1 MNIAVIGSGG
11 REHSICFKLKQSRT
25 INKIFCI
32 PGNAGTSELAQNI
45 DIDILNFKN
54 ISNFLKNNNT
64 KIVFVGP
71 EVPLVNGI
79 KDYLEKKGFFIFGP
93 SKAASRLEKSKSFT
107 KSLCKKYK
115 IPTANYKSFNNT
127 KGVKNYIHRMNTPI
141 VIKADGLA
149 SGKGV
154 FICKNK
160 KIALKKCAEINK
172 GKFKSSRKFVI
183 EEFLSGEEASYFILS
198 DGKNYKFFGTAQDHK
213 RIGEGDTGPNTGGMG
228 AYSPSYI
235 INDTVEEK
243 VKKQIIEP
251 TLKGLK
257 KLGCPF
263 VGILYAGLIIENNQ
277 PKLIEYN
284 IRLGDPE
291 CQVLMMRLKT
301 DLLKI
306 ILACKKKQI
315 NKIKINWSNKKA
327 ITIVAS
333 SKGYPNKKDR
343 VSEIKN
349 LDRISLNN
357 NQYIFHASTFKK
369 NDKIFSSGGRVL
381 NSTALDKNL
390 KSARNTCIRMLKKI
404 NWKDKYFRRDIGWR
418 AINN

>member
-54 ISNFLKNNNT
+54 ISNFLRNNNT

-79 KDYLEKKGFFIFGP
+79 KDYLEKKGFFVFGP

-115 IPTANYKSFNNT
+115 IPTANYKSFNNM

-228 AYSPSYI
+228 AYSPSNI
-235 INDTVEEK
+235 INDMVEEK

-357 NQYIFHASTFKK
+357 NHYIFHASTFKK

-404 NWKDKYFRRDIGWR
+404 NWKNKYFRRDIGWR

>member
-11 REHSICFKLKQSRT
+11 REHSICFKLKQSKQA
-25 INKIFCI
+25 NKIFCI
-32 PGNAGTSELAQNI
+32 PGNAGTSSIAENINI
-45 DIDILNFKN
+45 DVLNFKS
-54 ISNFLKNNNT
+54 ISEFLKNNNI

-71 EVPLVNGI
+71 EVPLVKGI
-79 KDYLEKKGFFIFGP
+79 KDYLEKKRFFVFGP

-107 KSLCKKYK
+107 KQLCKKYK
-115 IPTANYKSFNNT
+115 IPTAQYKSFSSM
-127 KGVKNYIHRMNTPI
+127 KGVKEYIKKMNTPI

-154 FICKNK
+154 SICNNKNG
-160 KIALKKCAEINK
+160 ALQKCKEINQ
-172 GKFKSSRKFVI
+172 GKFKSSKKFVI
-183 EEFLSGEEASYFILS
+183 EEFLSGEEVSYFILS
-198 DGKNYKFFGTAQDHK
+198 DGKNYKFFGSAQDHK

-228 AYSPSYI
+228 AYSPSNI
-235 INDTVEEK
+235 ITKKVEEK
-243 VKKQIIEP
+243 IKQQIIEP

-263 VGILYAGLIIENNQ
+263 VGILYAGLIIKDNQ

-315 NKIKINWSNKKA
+315 NKTTVNWSNKKA

-333 SKGYPNKKDR
+333 SKGYPNKQSKI
-343 VSEIKN
+343 SEIKN
-349 LDRISLNN
+349 TKKILLNN
-357 NQYIFHASTFKK
+357 NQYLFHSSTFKK
-369 NDKIFSSGGRVL
+369 SNKIFSSGGRVL
-381 NSTALDKNL
+381 NATALNRNL
-390 KSARNTCIRMLKKI
+390 KSARDTCINMLKKI
-404 NWKDKYFRRDIGWR
+404 NWKDKYFRKDIGWR
-418 AINN
+418 AIDS

>member
-54 ISNFLKNNNT
+54 ISNFLRNNNT

-79 KDYLEKKGFFIFGP
+79 KDYLEKKGFFVFGP

-115 IPTANYKSFNNT
+115 IPTANYKSFNNM
-127 KGVKNYIHRMNTPI
+127 KGVKNYIHKMNTPI

-228 AYSPSYI
+228 AYSPSNI
-235 INDTVEEK
+235 IDDMVEEK

-306 ILACKKKQI
+306 ILACKRKQI

-333 SKGYPNKKDR
+333 SKGYPNKKDK

>member
-11 REHSICFKLKQSRT
+11 REHSICFKLKQSKQT
-25 INKIFCI
+25 NKIFCI
-32 PGNAGTSELAQNI
+32 PGNAGTSAIAENINI
-45 DIDILNFKN
+45 DVLNFKS
-54 ISNFLKNNNT
+54 ISEFLKNNNI

-71 EVPLVNGI
+71 EVPLVKGI
-79 KDYLEKKGFFIFGP
+79 KDYLEKKGFFVFGP

-107 KSLCKKYK
+107 KQLCKKYK
-115 IPTANYKSFNNT
+115 IPTAQYKSFSSM
-127 KGVKNYIHRMNTPI
+127 KGVKEYIKKMNTPI

-154 FICKNK
+154 SICNNKNE
-160 KIALKKCAEINK
+160 ALQKCKEINQ
-172 GKFKSSRKFVI
+172 GKFKSSKKFVI
-183 EEFLSGEEASYFILS
+183 EEFLSGEEVSYFVLS
-198 DGKNYKFFGTAQDHK
+198 DGKNYKFFGSAQDHK

-228 AYSPSYI
+228 AYSPSNI
-235 INDTVEEK
+235 ITKRVEEK
-243 VKKQIIEP
+243 IKQQIIEP

-263 VGILYAGLIIENNQ
+263 VGILYAGLIIKDNQ

-315 NKIKINWSNKKA
+315 NKTTVNWSNKKA

-333 SKGYPNKKDR
+333 SKGYPNKQSK

-349 LDRISLNN
+349 TKKILLNN
-357 NQYIFHASTFKK
+357 NQYLFHSSTFKK
-369 NDKIFSSGGRVL
+369 NNKIFSSGGRVL
-381 NSTALDKNL
+381 NATALNKNL
-390 KSARNTCIRMLKKI
+390 KSARDICINMLKKI
-404 NWKDKYFRRDIGWR
+404 NWKDKYFRKDIGWR
-418 AINN
+418 AIDS

>member
-11 REHSICFKLKQSRT
+11 REHSICFKLKQSKH

-32 PGNAGTSELAQNI
+32 PGNAGTNKVAENINI
-45 DIDILNFKN
+45 DILDFKN
-54 ISNFLKNNNT
+54 ISNFLKNNNI
-64 KIVFVGP
+64 KVVFVGP
-71 EVPLVNGI
+71 EIPLVNGI
-79 KDYLEKKGFFIFGP
+79 KDYLEKKSFFVFGP

-107 KSLCKKYK
+107 KKLCKKYK
-115 IPTANYKSFNNT
+115 IPTAQYKSFSSM
-127 KGVKNYIHRMNTPI
+127 KGARDYIKNMNTPI

-154 FICKNK
+154 YICNNKN
-160 KIALKKCAEINK
+160 IAFKKCKEINE

-228 AYSPSYI
+228 AYSPSNI
-235 INDTVEEK
+235 ITSKVEEK
-243 VKKQIIEP
+243 IKKEIIEP

-257 KLGCPF
+257 ILGCPF
-263 VGILYAGLIIENNQ
+263 VGILYAGLIIKDNQ

-306 ILACKKKQI
+306 IIACKKKQI
-315 NKIKINWSNKKA
+315 NKLAIKWSNKKA

-333 SKGYPNKKDR
+333 SKGYPSKQSK

-349 LDRISLNN
+349 TNKILLNN
-357 NQYIFHASTFKK
+357 NQYLFHASTFNK
-369 NDKIFSSGGRVL
+369 NNRIFTSGGRVL
-381 NSTALDKNL
+381 NATAVNKNL
-390 KSARNTCIRMLKKI
+390 RSGRNTCIDMLKKI
-404 NWKDKYFRRDIGWR
+404 NWKDKYFRKDIGWR
-418 AINN
+418 VINS

>member
-11 REHSICFKLKQSRT
+11 REHSICFKLKQSKH

-32 PGNAGTSELAQNI
+32 PGNAGTNKVAENINI
-45 DIDILNFKN
+45 DILDFKN
-54 ISNFLKNNNT
+54 ISNFLKNNNI
-64 KIVFVGP
+64 KVVFVGP
-71 EVPLVNGI
+71 EIPLVNGI
-79 KDYLEKKGFFIFGP
+79 KDYLEKKGFFVFGP

-107 KSLCKKYK
+107 KKLCKKYK
-115 IPTANYKSFNNT
+115 IPTAQYKSFSSM
-127 KGVKNYIHRMNTPI
+127 KGVKDYIKNMNTPI

-154 FICKNK
+154 YICNNKN
-160 KIALKKCAEINK
+160 IAFKKCKEINE

-228 AYSPSYI
+228 AYSPSNI
-235 INDTVEEK
+235 ITNKVEEK
-243 VKKQIIEP
+243 IKKEIIEP

-257 KLGCPF
+257 ILGCPF
-263 VGILYAGLIIENNQ
+263 VGILYAGLIIKDNQ

-306 ILACKKKQI
+306 IIACKKKQI
-315 NKIKINWSNKKA
+315 NKLVIKWSNKKA

-333 SKGYPNKKDR
+333 SKGYPSKQSK

-349 LDRISLNN
+349 TNKILLNN
-357 NQYIFHASTFKK
+357 NQYLFHASTFNK
-369 NDKIFSSGGRVL
+369 NNRIFTSGGRVL
-381 NSTALDKNL
+381 NATAVNKNL
-390 KSARNTCIRMLKKI
+390 RSGRNACIDMLKKI
-404 NWKDKYFRRDIGWR
+404 NWKDKYFRKDIGWR
-418 AINN
+418 VINS

>member
-11 REHSICFKLKQSRT
+11 REHSICFKLKQSKH

-32 PGNAGTSELAQNI
+32 PGNAGTNKVAENINI
-45 DIDILNFKN
+45 DILDFKN
-54 ISNFLKNNNT
+54 ISNFLKNNNI
-64 KIVFVGP
+64 KVVFVGP
-71 EVPLVNGI
+71 EIPLVNGI
-79 KDYLEKKGFFIFGP
+79 KDYLEKKGIFVFGP

-107 KSLCKKYK
+107 KKLCKKYK
-115 IPTANYKSFNNT
+115 IPTAKYRSFSSM
-127 KGVKNYIHRMNTPI
+127 KGVRDYIKNMNTPI

-154 FICKNK
+154 YICNNKN
-160 KIALKKCAEINK
+160 IAFKKCKEINE

-228 AYSPSYI
+228 AYSPSNI
-235 INDTVEEK
+235 ITSKVE
-243 VKKQIIEP
+243 KKIKKEIIEP

-257 KLGCPF
+257 ILGCPF
-263 VGILYAGLIIENNQ
+263 VGILYAGLIIKDNQ

-306 ILACKKKQI
+306 IIACKKKQI
-315 NKIKINWSNKKA
+315 NKLAIKWSNKKA

-333 SKGYPNKKDR
+333 SKGYPSKQSK

-349 LDRISLNN
+349 TNKILLNN
-357 NQYIFHASTFKK
+357 NQYLFHASTFNK
-369 NDKIFSSGGRVL
+369 NNRIFTSGGRVL
-381 NSTALDKNL
+381 NATAVNKNL
-390 KSARNTCIRMLKKI
+390 RSGRNTCIDMLKKI
-404 NWKDKYFRRDIGWR
+404 NWKDKYFRKDIGWR
-418 AINN
+418 VINS

>member
-11 REHSICFKLKQSRT
+11 REHSVCFKLRQSKK
-25 INKIFCI
+25 INKIFCF
-32 PGNAGTSELAQNI
+32 PGNAGTSKIAQNVNI
-45 DIDILNFKN
+45 DVLNFKD

-107 KSLCKKYK
+107 KLLCKKYK
-115 IPTANYKSFNNT
+115 IPTADYKSFNSM
-127 KGVKNYIHRMNTPI
+127 KGVKKYIDNMNTPI

-160 KIALKKCAEINK
+160 KAALQKCKAINK
-172 GKFKSSRKFVI
+172 GKFKSSKKFVI

-198 DGKNYKFFGTAQDHK
+198 DGKSYKFFGTAQDHK

-228 AYSPSYI
+228 AYSPSNI
-235 INDTVEEK
+235 INEQVEEK

-251 TLKGLK
+251 TLRGLK
-257 KLGCPF
+257 KMGCPF
-263 VGILYAGLIIENNQ
+263 VGVLYAGLIIKDNQ

-306 ILACKKKQI
+306 ILACKNKQI
-315 NKIKINWSNKKA
+315 NKIAINWSKKKA
-327 ITIVAS
+327 MTIVAS

-343 VSEIKN
+343 ISEIKN
-349 LDRISLNN
+349 LENIKINN
-357 NQYIFHASTFKK
+357 NQYIFHAATFKK
-369 NDKIFSSGGRVL
+369 NNKIYSSGGRVL
-381 NSTALDKNL
+381 NSAALNKDL
-390 KSARNTCIRMLKKI
+390 RSARDVCIKMLKKI
-404 NWKDKYFRRDIGWR
+404 NWKDKYFRKDIGWR

>member
-11 REHSICFKLKQSRT
+11 REHSICFKLKQSKH

-32 PGNAGTSELAQNI
+32 PGNAGTNKVAENINI
-45 DIDILNFKN
+45 DILDFKN
-54 ISNFLKNNNT
+54 ISNFLKNNNI
-64 KIVFVGP
+64 KVVFVGP
-71 EVPLVNGI
+71 EIPLVNGI
-79 KDYLEKKGFFIFGP
+79 KDYLEKKSFFVFGP

-107 KSLCKKYK
+107 KKLCKKYK
-115 IPTANYKSFNNT
+115 IPTAQYKSFISM
-127 KGVKNYIHRMNTPI
+127 KGVRDYIKNMNTPI

-154 FICKNK
+154 YICNNKN
-160 KIALKKCAEINK
+160 IAFKKCKEINE

-228 AYSPSYI
+228 AYSPSNI
-235 INDTVEEK
+235 ITNKVEEK
-243 VKKQIIEP
+243 IKKEIIEP

-257 KLGCPF
+257 ILGCPF
-263 VGILYAGLIIENNQ
+263 VGILYAGLIIKDNQ

-306 ILACKKKQI
+306 IIACKKKQI
-315 NKIKINWSNKKA
+315 NKLAIKWSNKKA

-333 SKGYPNKKDR
+333 SKGYPSKQSK

-349 LDRISLNN
+349 TNKILLNN
-357 NQYIFHASTFKK
+357 NQYLFHASTFNK
-369 NDKIFSSGGRVL
+369 NNRIFTSGGRVL
-381 NSTALDKNL
+381 NATAVNKNL
-390 KSARNTCIRMLKKI
+390 RSGRNACIDMLKKI
-404 NWKDKYFRRDIGWR
+404 NWKDKYFRKDIGWR
-418 AINN
+418 VINS

>member
-11 REHSICFKLKQSRT
+11 REHSICFKLKQSKH

-32 PGNAGTSELAQNI
+32 PGNAGTNKVAENINI
-45 DIDILNFKN
+45 DILDFKN
-54 ISNFLKNNNT
+54 ISNFLKNNNI
-64 KIVFVGP
+64 KVVFVGP
-71 EVPLVNGI
+71 EIPLVNGI
-79 KDYLEKKGFFIFGP
+79 KDYLEKKSFFVFGP

-107 KSLCKKYK
+107 KKLCKKYK
-115 IPTANYKSFNNT
+115 IPTAQYKSFSSM
-127 KGVKNYIHRMNTPI
+127 KGVRDYIKNMNTPI

-154 FICKNK
+154 YICNNKN
-160 KIALKKCAEINK
+160 IAFKKCKEINE

-228 AYSPSYI
+228 AYSPSNI
-235 INDTVEEK
+235 ITNIVEEK
-243 VKKQIIEP
+243 IKKEIIEP

-257 KLGCPF
+257 ILGCPF
-263 VGILYAGLIIENNQ
+263 IGILYAGLIIKDNQ

-306 ILACKKKQI
+306 IIAYKKKKI
-315 NKIKINWSNKKA
+315 NKLAIKWSNKKA

-333 SKGYPNKKDR
+333 SKGYPSKQSK

-349 LDRISLNN
+349 TNKILLNN
-357 NQYIFHASTFKK
+357 NQYLFHASTFNK
-369 NDKIFSSGGRVL
+369 NNRIFTSGGRVL
-381 NSTALDKNL
+381 NATAVNKNL
-390 KSARNTCIRMLKKI
+390 RSGRNTCVGMLKKI
-404 NWKDKYFRRDIGWR
+404 NWKDKYFRKDIGWR
-418 AINN
+418 AIDI

>member
-11 REHSICFKLKQSRT
+11 REHSICFKLKQSNH

-32 PGNAGTSELAQNI
+32 PGNAGTNKVAENINI
-45 DIDILNFKN
+45 DILDFKN
-54 ISNFLKNNNT
+54 ISNFLKNNNI
-64 KIVFVGP
+64 KVVFVGP
-71 EVPLVNGI
+71 EIPLVNGI
-79 KDYLEKKGFFIFGP
+79 KDYLEKKGFFVFGP

-107 KSLCKKYK
+107 KKLCKKYK
-115 IPTANYKSFNNT
+115 IPTAQYKSFSSM
-127 KGVKNYIHRMNTPI
+127 KGVRDYIKNMNTPI

-154 FICKNK
+154 YICNNKN
-160 KIALKKCAEINK
+160 IAFKKCKEINE

-228 AYSPSYI
+228 AYSPSNI
-235 INDTVEEK
+235 ITNIVEEK
-243 VKKQIIEP
+243 IKKEIIEP

-257 KLGCPF
+257 ILGCPF
-263 VGILYAGLIIENNQ
+263 VGILYAGLIIKDNQ

-306 ILACKKKQI
+306 IIACKKKQI
-315 NKIKINWSNKKA
+315 NKLAIKWSNKKA

-333 SKGYPNKKDR
+333 SKGYPSKQSK

-349 LDRISLNN
+349 TNKILLNN
-357 NQYIFHASTFKK
+357 NQYLFHANTFNK
-369 NDKIFSSGGRVL
+369 NNRIFTSGGRVL
-381 NSTALDKNL
+381 NATAVNKNL
-390 KSARNTCIRMLKKI
+390 KSGRNTCIDMLKKI
-404 NWKDKYFRRDIGWR
+404 NWKDKYFRKDIGWR
-418 AINN
+418 VINS

>member
-11 REHSICFKLKQSRT
+11 REHSVCFKLRQSKK
-25 INKIFCI
+25 INKIFCF
-32 PGNAGTSELAQNI
+32 PGNAGTSKIAQNI
-45 DIDILNFKN
+45 NIDVLNFKD

-107 KSLCKKYK
+107 KLLCKKYK
-115 IPTANYKSFNNT
+115 IPTADYKSFNSM
-127 KGVKNYIHRMNTPI
+127 KGVKKYIDNMNTPI

-160 KIALKKCAEINK
+160 KAALQKCKAINK
-172 GKFKSSRKFVI
+172 GKFKSSKKFVI

-198 DGKNYKFFGTAQDHK
+198 DGKSYKFFGTAQDHK

-228 AYSPSYI
+228 AYSPSNI
-235 INDTVEEK
+235 INEQVEEK

-251 TLKGLK
+251 TLRGLK
-257 KLGCPF
+257 KMGCPF
-263 VGILYAGLIIENNQ
+263 VGVLYAGLIIKDNQ

-306 ILACKKKQI
+306 MLACKNKQI
-315 NKIKINWSNKKA
+315 NKIAINWSKKKA
-327 ITIVAS
+327 MTIVAS

-343 VSEIKN
+343 ISEIKN
-349 LDRISLNN
+349 LENIKINN
-357 NQYIFHASTFKK
+357 NQYIFHAATFKK
-369 NDKIFSSGGRVL
+369 NNKIYSSGGRVL
-381 NSTALDKNL
+381 NSTALNKDL
-390 KSARNTCIRMLKKI
+390 RSARDVCIKMLKKI
-404 NWKDKYFRRDIGWR
+404 NWKDKYFRKDIGWR

>member
-11 REHSICFKLKQSRT
+11 REHSICFKLKQSKH

-32 PGNAGTSELAQNI
+32 PGNAGTNKVAENINI
-45 DIDILNFKN
+45 DILDFKN
-54 ISNFLKNNNT
+54 ISNFLKNNNI
-64 KIVFVGP
+64 KVVFVGP
-71 EVPLVNGI
+71 EIPLVNGI

-107 KSLCKKYK
+107 KKLCKKYK
-115 IPTANYKSFNNT
+115 IPTAQYKSFSSM
-127 KGVKNYIHRMNTPI
+127 KGVRDYIKNMNTPI

-154 FICKNK
+154 YICNNKN
-160 KIALKKCAEINK
+160 IAFKKCKEINE

-228 AYSPSYI
+228 AYSPSNI
-235 INDTVEEK
+235 ITSKVEEEI
-243 VKKQIIEP
+243 KKEIIEP

-257 KLGCPF
+257 ILGCPF
-263 VGILYAGLIIENNQ
+263 VGILYAGLIIKDNQ

-306 ILACKKKQI
+306 IIACKKKQI
-315 NKIKINWSNKKA
+315 NKLAIKWSNKKA

-333 SKGYPNKKDR
+333 SKGYPSKQSK

-349 LDRISLNN
+349 TNKILLNN
-357 NQYIFHASTFKK
+357 NQYLFHASTFNK
-369 NDKIFSSGGRVL
+369 NNRIFTSGGRVL
-381 NSTALDKNL
+381 NATAVNKNL
-390 KSARNTCIRMLKKI
+390 RSGRNTCIDMLKKI
-404 NWKDKYFRRDIGWR
+404 NWKDKYFRKDIGWR
-418 AINN
+418 IINS

>member
-1 MNIAVIGSGG
+1 
-11 REHSICFKLKQSRT
+11 
-25 INKIFCI
+25 
-32 PGNAGTSELAQNI
+32 
-45 DIDILNFKN
+45 
-54 ISNFLKNNNT
+54 
-64 KIVFVGP
+64 
-71 EVPLVNGI
+71 
-79 KDYLEKKGFFIFGP
+79 
-93 SKAASRLEKSKSFT
+93 
-107 KSLCKKYK
+107 
-115 IPTANYKSFNNT
+115 
-127 KGVKNYIHRMNTPI
+127 
-141 VIKADGLA
+141 
-149 SGKGV
+149 
-154 FICKNK
+154 
-160 KIALKKCAEINK
+160 
-172 GKFKSSRKFVI
+172 
-183 EEFLSGEEASYFILS
+183 
-198 DGKNYKFFGTAQDHK
+198 
-213 RIGEGDTGPNTGGMG
+213 
-228 AYSPSYI
+228 
-235 INDTVEEK
+235 
-243 VKKQIIEP
+243 
-251 TLKGLK
+251 
-257 KLGCPF
+257 
-263 VGILYAGLIIENNQ
+263 LYAGLIIENNQ

>member
-11 REHSICFKLKQSRT
+11 REHSVCFKLRQSKK
-25 INKIFCI
+25 INKIFCF
-32 PGNAGTSELAQNI
+32 PGNAGTSKIAQNV
-45 DIDILNFKN
+45 DIDVLNFKD
-54 ISNFLKNNNT
+54 ISNFLKKNNT

-115 IPTANYKSFNNT
+115 IPTADYKSFNSM
-127 KGVKNYIHRMNTPI
+127 KGVKKYIDNMSAPI

-160 KIALKKCAEINK
+160 KAALQKCKAINK
-172 GKFKSSRKFVI
+172 GKFKSSKKFII

-198 DGKNYKFFGTAQDHK
+198 DGKSYKFFGTAQDHK

-228 AYSPSYI
+228 AYSPSNI
-235 INDTVEEK
+235 INEQVEEK

-251 TLKGLK
+251 TLIGLK
-257 KLGCPF
+257 KMGCPF
-263 VGILYAGLIIENNQ
+263 VGVLYAGLIIKDNQ

-306 ILACKKKQI
+306 ILACKNKQI
-315 NKIKINWSNKKA
+315 NKIAINWSKKKA
-327 ITIVAS
+327 MTIVAS
-333 SKGYPNKKDR
+333 SKGYPNKKDQI
-343 VSEIKN
+343 SEIKN
-349 LDRISLNN
+349 LENIKNNN
-357 NQYIFHASTFKK
+357 NQYIFHAATFKK
-369 NDKIFSSGGRVL
+369 NNKIYSSGGRVL
-381 NSTALDKNL
+381 NSTALNKDL
-390 KSARNTCIRMLKKI
+390 RSARDVCIKMLKKI
-404 NWKDKYFRRDIGWR
+404 NWKEKYFRKDIGWR
-418 AINN
+418 AINS

>member
-11 REHSICFKLKQSRT
+11 REHSFCFKLKQSKY

-32 PGNAGTSELAQNI
+32 PGNAGTNEVAENI
-45 DIDILNFKN
+45 NIDILNFKS

-64 KIVFVGP
+64 KVVFVGP
-71 EVPLVNGI
+71 EIPLVCGI
-79 KDYLEKKGFFIFGP
+79 KDYLEKKGFFVFGP

-107 KSLCKKYK
+107 KKLCRKYK
-115 IPTANYKSFNNT
+115 IPTAQYKSFSGM
-127 KGVKNYIHRMNTPI
+127 KGVREYIKNMNTPI

-154 FICKNK
+154 SICNSKNT
-160 KIALKKCAEINK
+160 AFKKCKEINE
-172 GKFKSSRKFVI
+172 GKFKSSKKFVI

-198 DGKNYKFFGTAQDHK
+198 DGKSYKFFGTAQDHK

-228 AYSPSYI
+228 AYSPSNI
-235 INDTVEEK
+235 ITNKVEEK
-243 VKKQIIEP
+243 IKKEIIEP

-257 KLGCPF
+257 ILGCPF
-263 VGILYAGLIIENNQ
+263 VGILYAGLIIKDDQ

-306 ILACKKKQI
+306 ITACKKKQI
-315 NKIKINWSNKKA
+315 NKLAINWSNKKA

-333 SKGYPNKKDR
+333 SKGYPNKQSK
-343 VSEIKN
+343 VTEIKN
-349 LDRISLNN
+349 TKKILLNN
-357 NQYIFHASTFKK
+357 NQYLFHASTFNK
-369 NDKIFSSGGRVL
+369 NNRIFTSGGRVL
-381 NSTALDKNL
+381 NATAINKNL
-390 KSARNTCIRMLKKI
+390 RSGRNTCINMLKKI
-404 NWKDKYFRRDIGWR
+404 NWKDKYFRKDIGWR
-418 AINN
+418 AIDN

>member
-11 REHSICFKLKQSRT
+11 REHSICFKLKQSKH

-32 PGNAGTSELAQNI
+32 PGNAGTNELAENI

-54 ISNFLKNNNT
+54 ISNFLKNNNI
-64 KIVFVGP
+64 KVVFVGP
-71 EVPLVNGI
+71 EIPLVKGI
-79 KDYLEKKGFFIFGP
+79 KDYLEKKGFFVFGP

-107 KSLCKKYK
+107 KKLCKKYK
-115 IPTANYKSFNNT
+115 IPTAQYKSFSSM
-127 KGVKNYIHRMNTPI
+127 KGVKDYIKNMNTPI

-154 FICKNK
+154 SICNSKN
-160 KIALKKCAEINK
+160 IALKKCKEINE
-172 GKFKSSRKFVI
+172 GKFKSSKKFVI

-198 DGKNYKFFGTAQDHK
+198 DGKSYKFFGTAQDHK

-228 AYSPSYI
+228 AYSPSNI
-235 INDTVEEK
+235 ITSKVEEK
-243 VKKQIIEP
+243 IKKKIIEP

-257 KLGCPF
+257 VLGCPF
-263 VGILYAGLIIENNQ
+263 VGILYAGLIIKDGQ

-306 ILACKKKQI
+306 IIACKKKQI
-315 NKIKINWSNKKA
+315 NKLAINWNNKKA

-333 SKGYPNKKDR
+333 SKGYPGKQSK

-349 LDRISLNN
+349 TNKILLNN
-357 NQYIFHASTFKK
+357 NQYLFHASTFNK
-369 NDKIFSSGGRVL
+369 NNRIFTSGGRVL
-381 NSTALDKNL
+381 NATAINKNL
-390 KSARNTCIRMLKKI
+390 SSGRNTCINMLKKI
-404 NWKDKYFRRDIGWR
+404 NWKDKYFRKDIGWR
-418 AINN
+418 AIDI

>member
-54 ISNFLKNNNT
+54 ISNFLRNNNT

-79 KDYLEKKGFFIFGP
+79 KDYLEKKGFFVFGP

-115 IPTANYKSFNNT
+115 IPTANYKSFNNM

-228 AYSPSYI
+228 AYSPSNI
-235 INDTVEEK
+235 INDMVEEK

-357 NQYIFHASTFKK
+357 NHYIFHASTFKK

>member
-11 REHSICFKLKQSRT
+11 REHSICFKLKQSKT
-25 INKIFCI
+25 INKIFCL
-32 PGNAGTSELAQNI
+32 PGNAGTGKIAQNVNI
-45 DIDILNFKN
+45 DVLDFKS

-64 KIVFVGP
+64 QIVFVGP

-79 KDYLEKKGFFIFGP
+79 KDYLEKRGFFVFGP

-115 IPTANYKSFNNT
+115 IPTANYKSFNSM
-127 KGVKNYIHRMNTPI
+127 KGVKNYINKMNVPI

-160 KIALKKCAEINK
+160 IIALKKCKDINK
-172 GKFKSSRKFVI
+172 GIFKSSKRFVI

-198 DGKNYKFFGTAQDHK
+198 DGKSYKFFGTAQDHK

-228 AYSPSYI
+228 AYSPSNI
-235 INDTVEEK
+235 INDIVEEK

-291 CQVLMMRLKT
+291 CQVLMMRLQT

-306 ILACKKKQI
+306 ILACKKKQV
-315 NKIKINWSNKKA
+315 NKIDINWSNKKA
-327 ITIVAS
+327 MTIVAS
-333 SKGYPNKKDR
+333 SKGYPNKKNKI
-343 VSEIKN
+343 SEIKN
-349 LDRISLNN
+349 LDKISLSNN
-357 NQYIFHASTFKK
+357 HYIFHAATFKK
-369 NDKIFSSGGRVL
+369 NNRIFSSGGRVL

-404 NWKDKYFRRDIGWR
+404 NWKDKYFRKDIGWR
-418 AINN
+418 AINS

>member
-11 REHSICFKLKQSRT
+11 REHSVCFKLRQSKK
-25 INKIFCI
+25 INKIFCF
-32 PGNAGTSELAQNI
+32 PGNAGTSKIAQNVNI
-45 DIDILNFKN
+45 DVLNFKD

-107 KSLCKKYK
+107 KLLCKKYK
-115 IPTANYKSFNNT
+115 IPTADYKSFNSM
-127 KGVKNYIHRMNTPI
+127 KGVKKYIDNMNTPI

-160 KIALKKCAEINK
+160 KAALQKCKAINK
-172 GKFKSSRKFVI
+172 GKFKSSKKFVV

-198 DGKNYKFFGTAQDHK
+198 DGKSYKFFGTAQDHK

-228 AYSPSYI
+228 AYSPSNI
-235 INDTVEEK
+235 INEQVEEK
-243 VKKQIIEP
+243 IKKQIIEP

-257 KLGCPF
+257 KMGCPF
-263 VGILYAGLIIENNQ
+263 VGVLYAGLIIKDNQ

-306 ILACKKKQI
+306 ILACKNKQI
-315 NKIKINWSNKKA
+315 NKIAINWSKKKA
-327 ITIVAS
+327 MTIVAS
-333 SKGYPNKKDR
+333 SKGYPNKKDQI
-343 VSEIKN
+343 SEIKN
-349 LDRISLNN
+349 LENIKINN
-357 NQYIFHASTFKK
+357 NQYIFHAATFKK
-369 NDKIFSSGGRVL
+369 NNKIYSSGGRVL
-381 NSTALDKNL
+381 NSTALNKDL
-390 KSARNTCIRMLKKI
+390 RSARNVCIKMLKKI
-404 NWKDKYFRRDIGWR
+404 NWKDKYFRKDIGWR

>member
-11 REHSICFKLKQSRT
+11 REHSICFKLKQSKH

-32 PGNAGTSELAQNI
+32 PGNAGTNKVAENINI
-45 DIDILNFKN
+45 DILDFKN
-54 ISNFLKNNNT
+54 ISNFLKNNNI
-64 KIVFVGP
+64 KVVFVGP
-71 EVPLVNGI
+71 EIPLVNGI
-79 KDYLEKKGFFIFGP
+79 KDYLEKKGFFVFGP

-107 KSLCKKYK
+107 KKLCKKYK
-115 IPTANYKSFNNT
+115 IPTAKYKSFSNM
-127 KGVKNYIHRMNTPI
+127 KGVRDYIKNMNTPI

-154 FICKNK
+154 YICNNKN
-160 KIALKKCAEINK
+160 IAFKKCKEINE

-228 AYSPSYI
+228 AYSPSNI
-235 INDTVEEK
+235 ITNKVEEK
-243 VKKQIIEP
+243 IKKEIIEP

-257 KLGCPF
+257 ILGCPF
-263 VGILYAGLIIENNQ
+263 VGILYAGLIIKDNQ

-306 ILACKKKQI
+306 IIACKKKQI
-315 NKIKINWSNKKA
+315 NKLAIKWSNKKA

-333 SKGYPNKKDR
+333 SKGYPGKQSK

-349 LDRISLNN
+349 TNKILLNN
-357 NQYIFHASTFKK
+357 NQYLFHASTFNK
-369 NDKIFSSGGRVL
+369 NNRIFTSGGRVL
-381 NSTALDKNL
+381 NATAVNKNL
-390 KSARNTCIRMLKKI
+390 RSGRNACIDMLKKI
-404 NWKDKYFRRDIGWR
+404 NWKDKYFRKDIGWR
-418 AINN
+418 VINS

>member
-11 REHSICFKLKQSRT
+11 REHSICFKLKQSKHT
-25 INKIFCI
+25 NKIFCI
-32 PGNAGTSELAQNI
+32 PGNAGTNKVAENI
-45 DIDILNFKN
+45 DIDILDFKN
-54 ISNFLKNNNT
+54 ISNFLKNNNI
-64 KIVFVGP
+64 KVVFVGP
-71 EVPLVNGI
+71 EIPLVNGI
-79 KDYLEKKGFFIFGP
+79 KDYLEKKGFFVFGP

-107 KSLCKKYK
+107 KKLCKKYK
-115 IPTANYKSFNNT
+115 IPTAQYKSFSSM
-127 KGVKNYIHRMNTPI
+127 KGVRDYIKNMNTPI

-154 FICKNK
+154 YICNNKN
-160 KIALKKCAEINK
+160 IAFKKCKEINE

-228 AYSPSYI
+228 AYSPSNI
-235 INDTVEEK
+235 ITNKVEEK
-243 VKKQIIEP
+243 IKKEIIEP

-257 KLGCPF
+257 ILGCPF
-263 VGILYAGLIIENNQ
+263 VGILYAGLIIKDNQ

-306 ILACKKKQI
+306 IIACKKKQI
-315 NKIKINWSNKKA
+315 NKLAIKWSNKKA

-333 SKGYPNKKDR
+333 SKGYPSKQSK

-349 LDRISLNN
+349 TNKILLNN
-357 NQYIFHASTFKK
+357 NQYLFHASTFNK
-369 NDKIFSSGGRVL
+369 NNRIFTSGGRVL
-381 NSTALDKNL
+381 NATAVNKNL
-390 KSARNTCIRMLKKI
+390 RLGRNICIDMLKKI
-404 NWKDKYFRRDIGWR
+404 NWKDKYFRKDIGWR
-418 AINN
+418 VINS

>member
-11 REHSICFKLKQSRT
+11 REHSICFKLKQSKT
-25 INKIFCI
+25 INKIFCL
-32 PGNAGTSELAQNI
+32 PGNAGTGKIAQNVNI
-45 DIDILNFKN
+45 DVLDFKS

-64 KIVFVGP
+64 QIVFVGP

-79 KDYLEKKGFFIFGP
+79 KDYLEKRGFFVFGP

-115 IPTANYKSFNNT
+115 IPTANYKSFNSM
-127 KGVKNYIHRMNTPI
+127 KGVKNYINKMNVPI

-160 KIALKKCAEINK
+160 TIALKKCKDINK
-172 GKFKSSRKFVI
+172 GIFKSSKRFVI

-198 DGKNYKFFGTAQDHK
+198 DGKSYKFFGTAQDHK

-228 AYSPSYI
+228 AYSPSNI
-235 INDTVEEK
+235 INDIVEEK

-291 CQVLMMRLKT
+291 CQVLMMRLQT

-306 ILACKKKQI
+306 ILACKKKQV
-315 NKIKINWSNKKA
+315 NKIDINWSNKKA

-333 SKGYPNKKDR
+333 SKGYPNKKNKI
-343 VSEIKN
+343 SEIKN
-349 LDRISLNN
+349 LDKISLSNN
-357 NQYIFHASTFKK
+357 HYIFHAATFKK
-369 NDKIFSSGGRVL
+369 NNRIFSSGGRVL

-404 NWKDKYFRRDIGWR
+404 NWKDKYFRKDIGWR
-418 AINN
+418 AINS

>member
-54 ISNFLKNNNT
+54 ISNFLRNNNT

-79 KDYLEKKGFFIFGP
+79 KDYLEKKGFFVFGP

-115 IPTANYKSFNNT
+115 IPTANYKSFNNM

-228 AYSPSYI
+228 AYSPSNI
-235 INDTVEEK
+235 INDMVEEK

-343 VSEIKN
+343 ISEIKN

-404 NWKDKYFRRDIGWR
+404 NWKNKYFRRDIGWR

>member
-11 REHSICFKLKQSRT
+11 REHSICFKLKQSKH

-32 PGNAGTSELAQNI
+32 PGNAGTNELAENI

-54 ISNFLKNNNT
+54 ISNFLKNNNI
-64 KIVFVGP
+64 KIIFVGP
-71 EVPLVNGI
+71 EIPLVKGI
-79 KDYLEKKGFFIFGP
+79 KDYLEKKGFFVFGP

-107 KSLCKKYK
+107 KKLCKKYK
-115 IPTANYKSFNNT
+115 IPTAQYKSFSSM
-127 KGVKNYIHRMNTPI
+127 KGVKDYIKNMNTPI

-154 FICKNK
+154 SICNSKN
-160 KIALKKCAEINK
+160 IALKKCKEINE
-172 GKFKSSRKFVI
+172 GKFKSSKKFVI

-228 AYSPSYI
+228 AYSPSNI
-235 INDTVEEK
+235 ITSKVEEK
-243 VKKQIIEP
+243 IKKKIIEP

-257 KLGCPF
+257 VLGCPF
-263 VGILYAGLIIENNQ
+263 VGILYAGLIIKDGQ

-306 ILACKKKQI
+306 IIACKKKQI
-315 NKIKINWSNKKA
+315 NKLAINWNNKKA

-333 SKGYPNKKDR
+333 SKGYPGKQSK

-349 LDRISLNN
+349 TNKILLNN
-357 NQYIFHASTFKK
+357 NQYLFHASTFNK
-369 NDKIFSSGGRVL
+369 NNRIFTSGGRVL
-381 NSTALDKNL
+381 NATAINKNL
-390 KSARNTCIRMLKKI
+390 RSGRNTCINMLKKI
-404 NWKDKYFRRDIGWR
+404 NWKDKYFRKDIGWR
-418 AINN
+418 AIDI

>member
-11 REHSICFKLKQSRT
+11 REHSICFKLKQSKH

-32 PGNAGTSELAQNI
+32 PGNAGTNELAENI

-54 ISNFLKNNNT
+54 ISNFLKNNNI
-64 KIVFVGP
+64 KVVFVGP
-71 EVPLVNGI
+71 EIPLVKGI
-79 KDYLEKKGFFIFGP
+79 KDYLEKKGFFVFGP

-107 KSLCKKYK
+107 KKLCKKYK
-115 IPTANYKSFNNT
+115 IPTAQYKSFSSM
-127 KGVKNYIHRMNTPI
+127 KGVKDYIKNMNTPI

-154 FICKNK
+154 SICNSK
-160 KIALKKCAEINK
+160 KLALKKCKEINE
-172 GKFKSSRKFVI
+172 GKFKSSKKFVI

-228 AYSPSYI
+228 AYSPSNI
-235 INDTVEEK
+235 ITSKVEEK
-243 VKKQIIEP
+243 IKKKIIEP

-257 KLGCPF
+257 VLGCPF
-263 VGILYAGLIIENNQ
+263 VGILYAGLIIKDGQ

-306 ILACKKKQI
+306 IIACKKTQI
-315 NKIKINWSNKKA
+315 NKLVINWNNKKA

-333 SKGYPNKKDR
+333 SKGYPGKQSK

-349 LDRISLNN
+349 TNKILLNN
-357 NQYIFHASTFKK
+357 NQYLFHASTFNK
-369 NDKIFSSGGRVL
+369 NNRIFTSGGRVL
-381 NSTALDKNL
+381 NATAINKNL
-390 KSARNTCIRMLKKI
+390 RSGRNTCINMLKKI
-404 NWKDKYFRRDIGWR
+404 NWKDKYFRKDIGWR
-418 AINN
+418 AIDN

>member
-1 MNIAVIGSGG
+1 M
-11 REHSICFKLKQSRT
+11 
-25 INKIFCI
+25 
-32 PGNAGTSELAQNI
+32 
-45 DIDILNFKN
+45 
-54 ISNFLKNNNT
+54 
-64 KIVFVGP
+64 
-71 EVPLVNGI
+71 
-79 KDYLEKKGFFIFGP
+79 
-93 SKAASRLEKSKSFT
+93 
-107 KSLCKKYK
+107 
-115 IPTANYKSFNNT
+115 
-127 KGVKNYIHRMNTPI
+127 KGVKEYIKKMNAPI

-154 FICKNK
+154 FICNSKTK
-160 KIALKKCAEINK
+160 ALQKCKEINQ
-172 GKFKSSRKFVI
+172 GKFKSSKKFVI
-183 EEFLSGEEASYFILS
+183 EEFLLGEEASYFILS

-228 AYSPSYI
+228 AYSPSNI
-235 INDTVEEK
+235 ITNKVE
-243 VKKQIIEP
+243 KKIKKEIIEP

-263 VGILYAGLIIENNQ
+263 VGILYAGLIIKNDQ

-315 NKIKINWSNKKA
+315 NKIAINWSDKKA

-333 SKGYPNKKDR
+333 SKGYPNKRSKI
-343 VSEIKN
+343 SEIKN
-349 LDRISLNN
+349 TEKILLNN
-357 NQYIFHASTFKK
+357 NQYLFHASTFKK
-369 NDKIFSSGGRVL
+369 NNKIFTSGGRVL
-381 NSTALDKNL
+381 NATALNKNL
-390 KSARNTCIRMLKKI
+390 RSARSACLKMLKKI
-404 NWKDKYFRRDIGWR
+404 NWKDKYFRSDIGWR

>member
-11 REHSICFKLKQSRT
+11 REHSICFKLKQSKH

-32 PGNAGTSELAQNI
+32 PGNAGTNKVAENINI
-45 DIDILNFKN
+45 DILDFKN
-54 ISNFLKNNNT
+54 ISNFLKNNNI
-64 KIVFVGP
+64 KVVFVGP
-71 EVPLVNGI
+71 EIPLVNGI
-79 KDYLEKKGFFIFGP
+79 KNYLEKKGFFVFGP

-107 KSLCKKYK
+107 KKLCKKYK
-115 IPTANYKSFNNT
+115 IPTAKYKSFSNM
-127 KGVKNYIHRMNTPI
+127 KGVRDYIKNMNTPI

-154 FICKNK
+154 SICNNK
-160 KIALKKCAEINK
+160 DMAFKKCKEINE

-183 EEFLSGEEASYFILS
+183 EEFLSGEEVSYFIVS

-228 AYSPSYI
+228 AYSPSNI
-235 INDTVEEK
+235 ITNKVEEK
-243 VKKQIIEP
+243 IKKQIIEP

-257 KLGCPF
+257 ILGCPF
-263 VGILYAGLIIENNQ
+263 VGILYAGLIIKDNQ

-306 ILACKKKQI
+306 IIACKKKQI
-315 NKIKINWSNKKA
+315 DKLAIKWSNKKA

-333 SKGYPNKKDR
+333 SKGYPGKQSK

-349 LDRISLNN
+349 TNKILLNN
-357 NQYIFHASTFKK
+357 NQYLFHASTFNK
-369 NDKIFSSGGRVL
+369 NNRIFTSGGRVL
-381 NSTALDKNL
+381 NATAVNKNL
-390 KSARNTCIRMLKKI
+390 RSGRNTCIDMLKKI
-404 NWKDKYFRRDIGWR
+404 NWKDKYFRKDIGWR
-418 AINN
+418 VINS

>member
-11 REHSICFKLKQSRT
+11 REHSICLKLKQSKQT
-25 INKIFCI
+25 NKIFCI
-32 PGNAGTSELAQNI
+32 PGNAGTSAIAENINI
-45 DIDILNFKN
+45 DVLNFKS
-54 ISNFLKNNNT
+54 ISEFLRNNNI

-71 EVPLVNGI
+71 EVPLVKGI
-79 KDYLEKKGFFIFGP
+79 KDYLEKKGFFVFGP

-107 KSLCKKYK
+107 KQLCKKYK
-115 IPTANYKSFNNT
+115 IPTGQYKSFSSM
-127 KGVKNYIHRMNTPI
+127 KGVKEYIKKMSTPI

-154 FICKNK
+154 SICNNK
-160 KIALKKCAEINK
+160 TEALQKCKEINQ
-172 GKFKSSRKFVI
+172 GKFKSSKKFVI
-183 EEFLSGEEASYFILS
+183 EEFLSGEEVSYFVLS
-198 DGKNYKFFGTAQDHK
+198 DGKNYKFFGSAQDHK

-228 AYSPSYI
+228 AYSPSNI
-235 INDTVEEK
+235 ITKKVE
-243 VKKQIIEP
+243 VKIKQQIIEP

-263 VGILYAGLIIENNQ
+263 VGILYAGLIIKDNQ

-315 NKIKINWSNKKA
+315 NKTTVNWSNKKA

-333 SKGYPNKKDR
+333 SKGYPNKQSK

-349 LDRISLNN
+349 TKKILLNN
-357 NQYIFHASTFKK
+357 NQYLFHSSTFKK
-369 NDKIFSSGGRVL
+369 SNKIFSSGGRVL
-381 NSTALDKNL
+381 NATALNKNL
-390 KSARNTCIRMLKKI
+390 KSARDTCINMLKKI
-404 NWKDKYFRRDIGWR
+404 NWKDKYFRKDIGWR
-418 AINN
+418 AIDS

>member
-11 REHSICFKLKQSRT
+11 REHSICFKLKQSKH

-32 PGNAGTSELAQNI
+32 PGNAGTNKVAENINI
-45 DIDILNFKN
+45 DILDFKN
-54 ISNFLKNNNT
+54 ISNFLKNNNI
-64 KIVFVGP
+64 KVVFVGP
-71 EVPLVNGI
+71 EIPLVNGI
-79 KDYLEKKGFFIFGP
+79 KDYLEKKSFFVFGP

-107 KSLCKKYK
+107 KKLCKKYK
-115 IPTANYKSFNNT
+115 IPTAKYRSFSSM
-127 KGVKNYIHRMNTPI
+127 KGVRDYIKNMNTPI

-154 FICKNK
+154 YICNNKN
-160 KIALKKCAEINK
+160 IAFKKCKEINE

-228 AYSPSYI
+228 AYSPSNI
-235 INDTVEEK
+235 ITNKVEEK
-243 VKKQIIEP
+243 IKKEIIEP

-257 KLGCPF
+257 ILGCPF
-263 VGILYAGLIIENNQ
+263 VGILYAGLIIKDNQ

-291 CQVLMMRLKT
+291 CQVLMMRLRT

-306 ILACKKKQI
+306 IIACKKRQI
-315 NKIKINWSNKKA
+315 NKLAIKWSNKKA

-333 SKGYPNKKDR
+333 SKGYPSKQSK

-349 LDRISLNN
+349 TNKILLNN
-357 NQYIFHASTFKK
+357 NQYLFHASTFNK
-369 NDKIFSSGGRVL
+369 NNRIFTSGGRVL
-381 NSTALDKNL
+381 NATAVNKNL
-390 KSARNTCIRMLKKI
+390 RSGRNACIDMLKKI
-404 NWKDKYFRRDIGWR
+404 NWKDKYFRKDIGWR
-418 AINN
+418 VINS

>member
-11 REHSICFKLKQSRT
+11 REHSICFKLKQSKQT
-25 INKIFCI
+25 NKIFCI
-32 PGNAGTSELAQNI
+32 PGNAGTSAIAENINI
-45 DIDILNFKN
+45 DVLNFKS
-54 ISNFLKNNNT
+54 ISEFLKNNNI

-71 EVPLVNGI
+71 EVPLVKGI
-79 KDYLEKKGFFIFGP
+79 KDYLEKKGFFVFGP

-107 KSLCKKYK
+107 KKLCKKYK
-115 IPTANYKSFNNT
+115 IPTAQYKSFSSM
-127 KGVKNYIHRMNTPI
+127 KGVRDYIKNMNTPI

-154 FICKNK
+154 YICNNKN
-160 KIALKKCAEINK
+160 IAFKKCKEINE

-228 AYSPSYI
+228 AYSPSNI
-235 INDTVEEK
+235 ITNKVEEK
-243 VKKQIIEP
+243 IKKEIIEP

-257 KLGCPF
+257 ILGCPF
-263 VGILYAGLIIENNQ
+263 VGILYAGLIIKDNQ

-306 ILACKKKQI
+306 IIACKKKQI
-315 NKIKINWSNKKA
+315 NKLVIKWSNKKA

-333 SKGYPNKKDR
+333 SKGYPSKQSK

-349 LDRISLNN
+349 TNKILLNN
-357 NQYIFHASTFKK
+357 NQYLFHASTFNK
-369 NDKIFSSGGRVL
+369 NNRIFTSGGRVL
-381 NSTALDKNL
+381 NATAVNKNL
-390 KSARNTCIRMLKKI
+390 RSGRNACIDMLKKI
-404 NWKDKYFRRDIGWR
+404 NWKDKYFRKDIGWR
-418 AINN
+418 VINS

>member
-54 ISNFLKNNNT
+54 ISNFLRNNNT

-79 KDYLEKKGFFIFGP
+79 KDYLEKKGFFVFGP

-115 IPTANYKSFNNT
+115 IPTANYKSFNNM

-228 AYSPSYI
+228 AYSPSNI
-235 INDTVEEK
+235 IDDMVEEK

>member
-11 REHSICFKLKQSRT
+11 REHSVCFKLKQSKEV
-25 INKIFCI
+25 NKIFCI
-32 PGNAGTSELAQNI
+32 PGNAGTSAIAENI
-45 DIDILNFKN
+45 NIDILNFKS
-54 ISNFLKNNNT
+54 ISDFLRNNNI

-71 EVPLVNGI
+71 EVPLVQGI
-79 KDYLEKKGFFIFGP
+79 KDYLEKKGFFVFGP
-93 SKAASRLEKSKSFT
+93 SKAASRLEKSKSFN
-107 KSLCKKYK
+107 SM
-115 IPTANYKSFNNT
+115 
-127 KGVKNYIHRMNTPI
+127 KGVKEYIKKMNAPI

-154 FICKNK
+154 FICNSKTT
-160 KIALKKCAEINK
+160 ALQKCKEINQ
-172 GKFKSSRKFVI
+172 GKFKSSKKFVI
-183 EEFLSGEEASYFILS
+183 EEFLLGEEASYFILS

-213 RIGEGDTGPNTGGMG
+213 RIGEGDTGPNTGGMC
-228 AYSPSYI
+228 AYSPSNI
-235 INDTVEEK
+235 ITNKVEEK
-243 VKKQIIEP
+243 IKKEIIEP

-263 VGILYAGLIIENNQ
+263 VGILYAGLIIKNDQ

-306 ILACKKKQI
+306 LLACKKKQI
-315 NKIKINWSNKKA
+315 NKIAINWSDKKA

-333 SKGYPNKKDR
+333 SKGYPNKQSKI
-343 VSEIKN
+343 SEIKN
-349 LDRISLNN
+349 TEKILLNN
-357 NQYIFHASTFKK
+357 NQYLFHASTFKK
-369 NDKIFSSGGRVL
+369 NNKIFTSGGRVL
-381 NSTALDKNL
+381 NATALNKNL
-390 KSARNTCIRMLKKI
+390 RSARSACLKMLKKI
-404 NWKDKYFRRDIGWR
+404 NWKDKYFRSDIGWR

>member
-11 REHSICFKLKQSRT
+11 REHSVCFKLRQSKK
-25 INKIFCI
+25 INKIFCF
-32 PGNAGTSELAQNI
+32 PGNAGTSKIAQNVNI
-45 DIDILNFKN
+45 DVLNFRD

-79 KDYLEKKGFFIFGP
+79 KDYLEKKGFFVFGP

-115 IPTANYKSFNNT
+115 IPTANYKSFNSM
-127 KGVKNYIHRMNTPI
+127 KGVKNYIHKMNTPI

-228 AYSPSYI
+228 AYSPSNI
-235 INDTVEEK
+235 INDMVEEK

-306 ILACKKKQI
+306 ILACKKKQV

-381 NSTALDKNL
+381 NSTALDRNL

>member
-11 REHSICFKLKQSRT
+11 REHSICFKLKQSKH

-32 PGNAGTSELAQNI
+32 PGNAGTNKVAENINI
-45 DIDILNFKN
+45 DILDFKN
-54 ISNFLKNNNT
+54 ISNFLKNNNI
-64 KIVFVGP
+64 KVVFVGP
-71 EVPLVNGI
+71 EIPLVNGI
-79 KDYLEKKGFFIFGP
+79 KDYLEKKNFFVFGP

-107 KSLCKKYK
+107 KKLCKKYK
-115 IPTANYKSFNNT
+115 IPTAKYRSFSSM
-127 KGVKNYIHRMNTPI
+127 KGVRDYIKNMNTPI

-154 FICKNK
+154 YICNNKN
-160 KIALKKCAEINK
+160 IAFKKCKEINE

-228 AYSPSYI
+228 AYSPSNI
-235 INDTVEEK
+235 ITNKVEEK
-243 VKKQIIEP
+243 IKKEIIEP

-257 KLGCPF
+257 ILGCPF
-263 VGILYAGLIIENNQ
+263 VGILYAGLIIKDNQ

-306 ILACKKKQI
+306 IIACKKKQI
-315 NKIKINWSNKKA
+315 NKLAIKWSNKKA

-333 SKGYPNKKDR
+333 SKGYPSKQSK

-349 LDRISLNN
+349 TNKILLNN
-357 NQYIFHASTFKK
+357 NQYLFHASTFNK
-369 NDKIFSSGGRVL
+369 NNRIFTSGGRVL
-381 NSTALDKNL
+381 NATAVNKNL
-390 KSARNTCIRMLKKI
+390 RSGRNACIDMLKKI
-404 NWKDKYFRRDIGWR
+404 NWKDKYFRKDIGWR
-418 AINN
+418 VINS

>member
-11 REHSICFKLKQSRT
+11 REHSVCFKLRQSKK
-25 INKIFCI
+25 INKIFCF
-32 PGNAGTSELAQNI
+32 PGNAGTSKIAQNI
-45 DIDILNFKN
+45 NIDVLNFKD

-107 KSLCKKYK
+107 KLLCKKYK
-115 IPTANYKSFNNT
+115 IPTADYKSFNSM
-127 KGVKNYIHRMNTPI
+127 KGVKKYIDNMNTPI

-160 KIALKKCAEINK
+160 KAALQKCKAINK
-172 GKFKSSRKFVI
+172 GKFKSSKKFVI

-198 DGKNYKFFGTAQDHK
+198 DGKSYKFFGTAQDHK

-228 AYSPSYI
+228 AYSPSNI
-235 INDTVEEK
+235 INEQVEEK
-243 VKKQIIEP
+243 VKKQIIKP
-251 TLKGLK
+251 TLRGLK
-257 KLGCPF
+257 KMGCPF
-263 VGILYAGLIIENNQ
+263 VGVLYAGLIIKDNQ

-306 ILACKKKQI
+306 ILACKNKQI
-315 NKIKINWSNKKA
+315 NKIAINWSKKKA
-327 ITIVAS
+327 MTIVAS

-343 VSEIKN
+343 ISEIKN
-349 LDRISLNN
+349 LENIKINN
-357 NQYIFHASTFKK
+357 NQYIFHAATFKK
-369 NDKIFSSGGRVL
+369 NNKIYSSGGRVL
-381 NSTALDKNL
+381 NSTALNKDL
-390 KSARNTCIRMLKKI
+390 RSARDVCIKMLKKI
-404 NWKDKYFRRDIGWR
+404 NWKDKYFRKDIGWR